1 MFSEAFVWAGLPALS
16 ARQDWIG
23 RTVSVIDGDMETA
36 TLIAS
41 ARIRRGARETAPASS
56 TVEIQDR
63 YCLYARKSSEE
74 DERQAMSIDSQ
85 IQEMLAIAKR
95 ENLNITE
102 IRRESHSAKAS
113 GHRPVYNTILEDVDK
128 GVFNGILTWAPDRL
142 SRNAGDL
149 GSLVD
154 LMDRGLLKEIRCH
167 SQRFTNNP
175 NEKFLL
181 MILCS
186 QAKLEND
193 NRGINVKR
201 GQKARA
207 EQGYRPC
214 LPALGYLTER
224 KAGESRSNVIVDPV
238 RAPIIRQMFAKV
250 AVERMSG
257 RDVYR
262 WICQTGFLTRAGK
275 RMTLSMIYKVLHN
288 PYYTGR
294 FEYPVGS
301 GRWFKGDYEPII
313 NQQIFDDAQR
323 ILSAGQQREWGTKEF
338 AFTRLMVC
346 GGCGSGVTADEKQK
360 QTKKG
365 IKRYVYY
372 RCTHS
377 RNMQCKEQP
386 IREEDLIDQLI
397 ELLDGLDLN
406 TSEVKRKID
415 DEFERFS
422 KFATDVLGISDKQK
436 AQKINQRKYVE
447 YLLRNG
453 TMEEKRELL
462 ESIRN
467 KIYFQAGKIRFS

>member
-1 MFSEAFVWAGLPALS
+1 
-16 ARQDWIG
+16 
-23 RTVSVIDGDMETA
+23 MESA

-41 ARIRRGARETAPASS
+41 ARIRRGASEAAPTAS
-56 TVEIQDR
+56 TIEVPDR

-95 ENLNITE
+95 EGLNITE
-102 IRRESHSAKAS
+102 TRRESHSAKAS
-113 GHRPVYNTILEDVDK
+113 GHRPVYNTILEDIDK

-154 LMDRGLLKEIRCH
+154 LMDRGKLKEIRCH

-224 KAGESRSNVIVDPV
+224 KPGESRSNVVIDPV
-238 RAPIIRQMFAKV
+238 RAPIIKQMFEKV

-275 RMTLSMIYKVLHN
+275 KMTLSMIYKVLHN

-294 FEYPVGS
+294 FEYPIGS
-301 GRWFKGDYEPII
+301 GRWFKGDYDPII

-338 AFTRLMVC
+338 AFTRLMTC
-346 GGCGSGVTADEKQK
+346 GECGSGVTADEKQK

-365 IKRYVYY
+365 LKKYVYY

-377 RNMQCKEQP
+377 RNMQCREQP
-386 IREEDLIDQLI
+386 VREEDLIEQLI
-397 ELLDGLDLN
+397 ELLDGLELN
-406 TSEVKRKID
+406 TSGVKRKID

-422 KFATDVLGISDKQK
+422 KFATEVLGISDKQK

-453 TMEEKRELL
+453 AMEEKRQLL
-462 ESIRN
+462 ECVKNRIQLRS
-467 KIYFQAGKIRFS
+467 GKIQFLSNVLI

>member
-1 MFSEAFVWAGLPALS
+1 MT
-16 ARQDWIG
+16 DWMG
-23 RTVSVIDGDMETA
+23 RTVSVIDGDMESA

-41 ARIRRGARETAPASS
+41 ARIRRGASEAAPAASAIE
-56 TVEIQDR
+56 VPDR

-95 ENLNITE
+95 EGLNITE
-102 IRRESHSAKAS
+102 TRRESHSAKAS
-113 GHRPVYNTILEDVDK
+113 GHRPVYNTILEDIDK
-128 GVFNGILTWAPDRL
+128 GLFNGILTWAPDRL

-154 LMDRGLLKEIRCH
+154 LMDRGRLKEIRCH

-224 KAGESRSNVIVDPV
+224 KPGESRSNVVVDPV
-238 RAPIIRQMFAKV
+238 RAPIIKQMFEKV
-250 AVERMSG
+250 AIERMSG

-262 WICQTGFLTRAGK
+262 WICQMGFLTRAGK
-275 RMTLSMIYKVLHN
+275 KMTLSMIYQVLHN

-294 FEYPVGS
+294 FEYPIGS
-301 GRWFKGDYEPII
+301 GRWFKGDYDPII

-338 AFTRLMVC
+338 AFTRLMTC

-365 IKRYVYY
+365 LKKYVYY

-386 IREEDLIDQLI
+386 VREEDLIEQLI

-406 TSEVKRKID
+406 TSAVKRKID

-453 TMEEKRELL
+453 TMEEKRGLL
-462 ESIRN
+462 ESVRSKFYLRAGRIGFPE
-467 KIYFQAGKIRFS
+467 KILI